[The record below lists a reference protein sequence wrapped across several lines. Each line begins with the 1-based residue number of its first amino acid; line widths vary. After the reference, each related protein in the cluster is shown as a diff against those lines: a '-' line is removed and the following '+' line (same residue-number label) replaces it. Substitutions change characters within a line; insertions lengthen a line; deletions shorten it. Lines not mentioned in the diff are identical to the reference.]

1 MNCQAFIFGI
11 CHLRGG
17 LVVLRHGQHT
27 PDAGLPVKKDSKVAK
42 EPWNSSSTKAKTLKI
57 ADFGMPH
64 DVINMAAMPILA
76 KTKDEAK
83 PLMEAIQAKGTMMN
97 KNNPHLQAALPKT
110 SINKILNNKAKNQSF
125 NEAAHILAAAN
136 IDRLFFYAI
145 EPWKFELD
153 PRKQNAQLKDR
164 RFLYAPMA
172 FKGKIIP
179 VKLTVLE
186 YQNKDTNLYSLEAI
200 EAVMT

>member
-1 MNCQAFIFGI
+1 MGNRDLPFMGQSGSIMC
-11 CHLRGG
+11 
-17 LVVLRHGQHT
+17 HGQHT
-27 PDAGLPVKKDSKVAK
+27 PGAGMSVKKDNKVAK
-42 EPWNSSSTKAKTLKI
+42 EPWDSSSTKAKTLKI
-57 ADFGMPH
+57 ADFGMSH
-64 DVINMAAMPILA
+64 DVINRATMPTLA
-76 KTKDEAK
+76 NTKDEAR
-83 PLMEAIQAKGTMMN
+83 PLMEAILIKGTMTN
-97 KNNPHLQAALPKT
+97 KNNPHLKATLSKT

-136 IDRLFFYAI
+136 IDRLFFNAI
-145 EPWKFELD
+145 EPWEFELD
-153 PRKQNAQLKDR
+153 PRKQNVQLKDR

-200 EAVMT
+200 EAVMA